1 MNYADFDNNRTRAL
15 LKSDISISWMVLSST
30 IEAGFKDVKF
40 GEFVQK
46 LNNRYTH
53 VWICV
58 EARRDEHKA
67 LKAFV
72 ILKSNFCYFKE

>member
-53 VWICV
+53 SHMS
-58 EARRDEHKA
+58 ESA
-67 LKAFV
+67 LKQDETSTK
-72 ILKSNFCYFKE
+72 L

>member
-1 MNYADFDNNRTRAL
+1 
-15 LKSDISISWMVLSST
+15 MVLSST

-53 VWICV
+53 SHMS
-58 EARRDEHKA
+58 ESA
-67 LKAFV
+67 LKQDETSTK
-72 ILKSNFCYFKE
+72 L

>member
-53 VWICV
+53 V
-58 EARRDEHKA
+58 
-67 LKAFV
+67 
-72 ILKSNFCYFKE
+72 